1 MNVGSCEVREKVEL
15 ELQAVVSRQLWMLGQ
30 RAAVLSTTKP
40 ISPVPTRVVCK
51 MNSFVF

>member
-51 MNSFVF
+51 VNSFVF